1 MTIAQDSMT
10 RSQAPFLSLDAE
22 RKRTLIVAMA
32 SIAIAGERLTS
43 RIGAR
48 RFPQAFHA
56 LELPRLSFPSWA
68 LLLHSGSDYA
78 LPRDAL
84 Q

>member
-1 MTIAQDSMT
+1 
-10 RSQAPFLSLDAE
+10 
-22 RKRTLIVAMA
+22 MA